1 MVKSLTPESVISR
14 IYSIVRGVVSMRYV
28 VSEAGFQAFRN
39 RRMDLLKQMLADRR
53 TPSIILDMMKADGL
67 KDPVKKARW
76 IRQLRAW
83 FSIPQEVADED
94 IAASLQ
100 EDYDRNN
107 PIKRKS
113 NLIDFSSEKT
123 LKEQLK
129 DNKILPQ

>member
-1 MVKSLTPESVISR
+1 MSNLR
-14 IYSIVRGVVSMRYV
+14 
-28 VSEAGFQAFRN
+28 
-39 RRMDLLKQMLADRR
+39 
-53 TPSIILDMMKADGL
+53 

-94 IAASLQ
+94 IAAALQ

-129 DNKILPQ
+129 NNKIFPQ